1 MNEDL
6 LPTKVTIDQG
16 NLIRRVIRS
25 WVDEFSVQKLREN
38 HETMARG
45 WGPQGIL
52 STGGD
57 GLVRVPN
64 LRGCKHFFMVGVAH
78 AGEEGRINVLPWYR
92 LVGVATPVRRKDEEP
107 CCPQG

>member
-1 MNEDL
+1 M
-6 LPTKVTIDQG
+6 
-16 NLIRRVIRS
+16 
-25 WVDEFSVQKLREN
+25 QKLREN

-78 AGEEGRINVLPWYR
+78 AGEEGRINVLPLYR
-92 LVGVATPVRRKDEEP
+92 LVGVATPVRRMDEEP